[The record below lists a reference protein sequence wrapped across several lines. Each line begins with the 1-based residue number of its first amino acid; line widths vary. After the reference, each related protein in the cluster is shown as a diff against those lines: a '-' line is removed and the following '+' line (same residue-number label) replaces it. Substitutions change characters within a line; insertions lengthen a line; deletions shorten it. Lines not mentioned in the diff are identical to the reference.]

1 MHDAAT
7 RERQGR
13 GGWKI
18 REEWEAGRVVMTW
31 CRHLAKAKKHPF
43 KQRLKG
49 VVISWLDEEIK
60 GRKRGRTNSFAG
72 FGLHQPVDCKRA
84 FGGDV

>member
-1 MHDAAT
+1 MQMSLESK
-7 RERQGR
+7 RSVRSGQG
-13 GGWKI
+13 GNGLVLTSGK
-18 REEWEAGRVVMTW
+18 
-31 CRHLAKAKKHPF
+31 KQKKHPF

-49 VVISWLDEEIK
+49 VVISWQDQEIN